1 MPDEVARQSSAPS
14 SDARRRSNIVTVGL
28 ENREYTYPGS
38 APEKRAAACAALPN
52 TKLEVR
58 NSASLCSLNAER
70 SVPART
76 ARVSKSSGSD
86 MKKPAGPKRSGSRL
100 LALAVFVK
108 RPQAEIKSA
117 R

>member
-1 MPDEVARQSSAPS
+1 
-14 SDARRRSNIVTVGL
+14 
-28 ENREYTYPGS
+28 
-38 APEKRAAACAALPN
+38 
-52 TKLEVR
+52 
-58 NSASLCSLNAER
+58 LNAER

-76 ARVSKSSGSD
+76 ARVSKSNGSD
-86 MKKPAGPKRSGSRL
+86 MKKPAGPKPSGFRL